1 MKDLRLAVVQMS
13 LARRVSA
20 WVATSPVTAMVSGL
34 DRASTVVNSERD
46 AILSAIGA
54 LWNVVTGAK
63 VNEPA
68 PTEAKS
74 YNADTSTIR

>member
-1 MKDLRLAVVQMS
+1 
-13 LARRVSA
+13 
-20 WVATSPVTAMVSGL
+20 
-34 DRASTVVNSERD
+34 
-46 AILSAIGA
+46 
-54 LWNVVTGAK
+54 VTGAK